1 MTNHHANRDM
11 NRDMTHDTNRDTIHD
26 TNRSGSRTSRA
37 LDAAR
42 MRNALLKSR
51 ATLPA
56 LAAVAALGG
65 CVAVGG
71 SRSMTQ
77 PTVGRELIDLK
88 AAHEAGAIDA
98 AEYAAA
104 KQRLLEGERRSFA
117 AELPPSSPR

>member
-1 MTNHHANRDM
+1 MTNHAPH
-11 NRDMTHDTNRDTIHD
+11 
-26 TNRSGSRTSRA
+26 RSARTARTLA
-37 LDAAR
+37 AAR
-42 MRNALLKSR
+42 MRDALLKSR

-71 SRSMTQ
+71 SRSLNQ
-77 PTVGRELIDLK
+77 PTIGRELIDLK

-104 KQRLLEGERRSFA
+104 KQRLLDGERR
-117 AELPPSSPR
+117 